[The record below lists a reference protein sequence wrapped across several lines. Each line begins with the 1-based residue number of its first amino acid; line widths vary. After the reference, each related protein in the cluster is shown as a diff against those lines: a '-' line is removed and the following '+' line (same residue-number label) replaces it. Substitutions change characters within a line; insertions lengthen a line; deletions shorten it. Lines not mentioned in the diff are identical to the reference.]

1 MNLSNIINL
10 KNFIKLCKNIQSTNI
25 KVDSEMIYFINYKD
39 VCLYATIYN
48 DSENLICSIWD
59 SVGTYQFIQFKQ
71 KDIDNIDEFYN
82 KIDYLILDKI
92 DEYFY

>member
-48 DSENLICSIWD
+48 DGENLICSIWD
-59 SVGTYQFIQFKQ
+59 SVGTYQFIEFKQ
-71 KDIDNIDEFYN
+71 SDIGDSNEFYEELN
-82 KIDYLILDKI
+82 DYIYEEIKKR
-92 DEYFY
+92 EN

>member
-48 DSENLICSIWD
+48 DGENLIYSIWD
-59 SVGTYQFIQFKQ
+59 SVGTYQFIEFKQ
-71 KDIDNIDEFYN
+71 SDIDNINRFYN
-82 KIDYLILDKI
+82 ELDTYIYKEI
-92 DEYFY
+92 EKREN